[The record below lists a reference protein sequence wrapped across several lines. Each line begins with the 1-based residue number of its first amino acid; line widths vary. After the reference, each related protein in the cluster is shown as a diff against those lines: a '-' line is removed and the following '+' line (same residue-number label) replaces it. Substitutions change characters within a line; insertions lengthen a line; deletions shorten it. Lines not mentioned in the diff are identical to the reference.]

1 MEVTGLSNNGL
12 HGLLALVYVCVLR
25 GGVFVGEHVCNTEG
39 QGGVWRVVILIS

>member
-25 GGVFVGEHVCNTEG
+25 GGCVCG
-39 QGGVWRVVILIS
+39 RACV